1 MWAEILDKL
10 LASNYATVFSVVLL
24 IIGGGYVWWKILP
37 QLEELEQLKER
48 NAELEAATTAV
59 NPDSSIV
66 QADLA
71 QMMRLIQS
79 IADSAPVDNL
89 DMKEGLNSVL
99 RAMQRFERII
109 SQQSHDH
116 QVSVELMREVLDK
129 LGGSQQELEK
139 LGLRLQSISSS
150 LYTTPNAQGNSELND
165 LRALR

>member
-1 MWAEILDKL
+1 MWADILYKL

-24 IIGGGYVWWKILP
+24 ILGGGYVWWKILP
-37 QLEELEQLKER
+37 QIDELEQLKER
-48 NAELEAATTAV
+48 NAELEAAATVV
-59 NPDSSIV
+59 NPDSDML

-71 QMMRLIQS
+71 QMMRMLQS
-79 IADSAPVDNL
+79 ISDSAPVDNL

-109 SQQSHDH
+109 SQQSQDH
-116 QVSVELMREVLDK
+116 QVSVELMREVLEK

>member
-59 NPDSSIV
+59 NPDSSMV

-150 LYTTPNAQGNSELND
+150 LYTTPNAQGNTELND

>member
-1 MWAEILDKL
+1 MWADILDKL

-24 IIGGGYVWWKILP
+24 IAGGAYVWWKLLP

-48 NAELEAATTAV
+48 NAELEAAASTI
-59 NPDSSIV
+59 NPDGELL

-71 QMMRLIQS
+71 QMMRMIQS
-79 IADSAPVDNL
+79 ISDSAPVDNL

-109 SQQSHDH
+109 SQQSRDH
-116 QVSVELMREVLDK
+116 QGSVELMREVLEK
-129 LGGSQQELEK
+129 LGGNQQELEK

-150 LYTTPNAQGNSELND
+150 LYTTPNAQGNTELND

>member
-10 LASNYATVFSVVLL
+10 LASNYATVGSVVLL
-24 IIGGGYVWWKILP
+24 ILGGAYVWWKLLP
-37 QLEELEQLKER
+37 QLEELEQVKAR
-48 NAELEAATTAV
+48 NAELESGMSG
-59 NPDSSIV
+59 NPDNDEL

-71 QMMRLIQS
+71 QMMRMIQS
-79 IADSAPVDNL
+79 ISDSAPVDNL

-109 SQQSHDH
+109 SQQSRDH
-116 QVSVELMREVLDK
+116 QGSVELMREVLDK
-129 LGGSQQELEK
+129 LGGNQQELEK

-150 LYTTPNAQGNSELND
+150 LYTTPNAQGNTELND

>member
-24 IIGGGYVWWKILP
+24 IAGGAYVWLKLLP
-37 QLEELEQLKER
+37 QLEELEQLKAR
-48 NAELEAATTAV
+48 NAELEAGRPINAD
-59 NPDSSIV
+59 NDEL

-71 QMMRLIQS
+71 QMMRMIQS
-79 IADSAPVDNL
+79 ISDSAPVDNL

-109 SQQSHDH
+109 SQQSRDH
-116 QVSVELMREVLDK
+116 QGSVELMREVLEK
-129 LGGSQQELEK
+129 LGGNQQELEK

-150 LYTTPNAQGNSELND
+150 LYTTPNAQGNTELND

>member
-116 QVSVELMREVLDK
+116 QVSVELMREVLAK

-150 LYTTPNAQGNSELND
+150 LYTTPNAQGNTELND

>member
-10 LASNYATVFSVVLL
+10 LASDYATVFSVVLL
-24 IIGGGYVWWKILP
+24 IAGGAYVWWKLLP

-48 NAELEAATTAV
+48 NAELEAAASAI
-59 NPDSSIV
+59 NPDGELL

-71 QMMRLIQS
+71 QMMRMIQS
-79 IADSAPVDNL
+79 ISDSAPVDNL

-109 SQQSHDH
+109 SQQSRDH
-116 QVSVELMREVLDK
+116 QGSVELMREVLEK
-129 LGGSQQELEK
+129 LGGNQQELEK

-150 LYTTPNAQGNSELND
+150 LYTTPNAQGNTELND

>member
-1 MWAEILDKL
+1 MWADILYKL

-24 IIGGGYVWWKILP
+24 ILGGAYVWWKILP

-48 NAELEAATTAV
+48 NAELEAATTVV
-59 NPDSSIV
+59 NPDSDV
-66 QADLA
+66 LQADLA
-71 QMMRLIQS
+71 QMMRMLQS
-79 IADSAPVDNL
+79 ISDSAPVDNL

-109 SQQSHDH
+109 SQQSQDH
-116 QVSVELMREVLDK
+116 QVSVELMREVLEK

>member
-150 LYTTPNAQGNSELND
+150 LYTTPNAQGNTELND

>member
-24 IIGGGYVWWKILP
+24 IAGGAYVWLKLLP
-37 QLEELEQLKER
+37 QLEELEQVKAR
-48 NAELEAATTAV
+48 NAELENGTTS
-59 NPDSSIV
+59 NPDSDEL
-66 QADLA
+66 QADMA
-71 QMMRLIQS
+71 HMMRMIQS
-79 IADSAPVDNL
+79 ISDSAPVDNL

-109 SQQSHDH
+109 SQQSRDH
-116 QVSVELMREVLDK
+116 QGSVELMKEVLEK
-129 LGGSQQELEK
+129 LGGNQQELEK

-150 LYTTPNAQGNSELND
+150 LYTTPNAQGNTELND

>member
-37 QLEELEQLKER
+37 QLEELEQLRER

-89 DMKEGLNSVL
+89 DMREGLNSVL

-109 SQQSHDH
+109 SQQSQDH

-150 LYTTPNAQGNSELND
+150 LYTTPNAQGNTELND

>member
-48 NAELEAATTAV
+48 NAELEAATTAI

-150 LYTTPNAQGNSELND
+150 LYTTPNAQGNTELND